1 MKTFAKY
8 LIKTVAII
16 AITLAMPSLAFAE
29 DIKDEPHTHLFN
41 ELVEINKDHPT
52 CISPYVTFYKCACGT
67 EDVISRTETFG
78 EHQFASKHV
87 EGSCTQ
93 GSLDIEVCSVC
104 GLEGKRAN
112 ETKPTGH
119 NFKWSVT
126 KEPTSKET
134 GIETGICSVCNVSEQ
149 RVLPM
154 VQPSNEEVQAKKA
167 EEQAKLEKEAQ
178 LAREEEEKLV
188 REQQEKDEAKR
199 QAREEQEKKEQEKK
213 EQQEQLDKKSAT
225 DTDKEEEKVSAADNE
240 NDSEKE
246 KEKEKDNGFFIKDE
260 DLYFYGKVSFIVITA
275 TALFLFWVFIGA
287 DKDDDDDDEYDEQE
301 DLPALDE
308 IVAKPTKRVYTKKE
322 LEITQPMDCSEIMR
336 RLEESEKEN
345 KNKNKK

>member
-16 AITLAMPSLAFAE
+16 AITLAIPSLAFAE

-78 EHQFASKHV
+78 EHQFTSKHV

-93 GSLDIEVCSVC
+93 GSFDIEVCSVC

-112 ETKPTGH
+112 EAKPTGH

-149 RVLPM
+149 RGLPM

-199 QAREEQEKKEQEKK
+199 QAREEQEKKEQ
-213 EQQEQLDKKSAT
+213 QEQLDKEIAT
-225 DTDKEEEKVSAADNE
+225 DTDKEAEKVSTA
-240 NDSEKE
+240 DSEKD
-246 KEKEKDNGFFIKDE
+246 KEKDNGFFIKDE
-260 DLYFYGKVSFIVITA
+260 DLYFYGK
-275 TALFLFWVFIGA
+275 
-287 DKDDDDDDEYDEQE
+287 
-301 DLPALDE
+301 
-308 IVAKPTKRVYTKKE
+308 
-322 LEITQPMDCSEIMR
+322 
-336 RLEESEKEN
+336 
-345 KNKNKK
+345 